1 MIGKT
6 KPRNHRPLWHQFI
19 ACSLHQ
25 TLSWPERI
33 YLVCCWNT
41 GSKHRNPSSVEND
54 PFAKETVFLAKFESH
69 NKTHPLKLFQTFFI
83 WHPYIL
89 DIHVKFPLPTN
100 HVARASCLMP
110 HRSCGKSLVQLLDS
124 VRAPANRSNCCVA
137 SNKFNQPTYQTDHG
151 NQKKTTGLKYK
162 GILEDSED
170 L

>member
-1 MIGKT
+1 M
-6 KPRNHRPLWHQFI
+6 
-19 ACSLHQ
+19 
-25 TLSWPERI
+25 
-33 YLVCCWNT
+33 
-41 GSKHRNPSSVEND
+41 
-54 PFAKETVFLAKFESH
+54 
-69 NKTHPLKLFQTFFI
+69 
-83 WHPYIL
+83 
-89 DIHVKFPLPTN
+89 KFPLPTN